1 LMVGGALLP
10 DPAFLKKLSEEP
22 ALILSLGI

>member
-1 LMVGGALLP
+1 MMVCGTLLP
-10 DPAFLKKLSEEP
+10 DPAFLKELSEEP

>member
-1 LMVGGALLP
+1 MMVHGTLLP
-10 DPAFLKKLSEEP
+10 DPAFLKELPEEP